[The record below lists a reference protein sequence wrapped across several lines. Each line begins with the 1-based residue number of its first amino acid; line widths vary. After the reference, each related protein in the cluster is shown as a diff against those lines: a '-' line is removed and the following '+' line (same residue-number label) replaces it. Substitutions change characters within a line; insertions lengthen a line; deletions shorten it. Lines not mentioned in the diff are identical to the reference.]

1 MTARSDELQKAAF
14 LQGRAAFFVFWILCL
29 EPARRKITHLK
40 LEFIEI
46 GQKNSLTD

>member
-14 LQGRAAFFVFWILCL
+14 LHGSAAFFVSAILCL

-46 GQKNSLTD
+46 DPKNSLTA